1 MEEPISVRS
10 VKEGTLNWEMLQ
22 FKSKFPRQVLL
33 CRVSN
38 SYAIHWEFSIGGL
51 INLVWREHDYL
62 LGIMCF

>member
-1 MEEPISVRS
+1 MGMLMEEPISVRS

-38 SYAIHWEFSIGGL
+38 SYAIH
-51 INLVWREHDYL
+51 
-62 LGIMCF
+62 